1 MIRLAIALLFTTG
14 IRRGELLALKI
25 GDYNP
30 RESTLHIRET
40 KFYKSRLLPIN
51 GSIAAE
57 MDQCLRARSQRKL
70 PVSRIRPSSGTP
82 PGVEELTAAR
92 VCDAAIQPLLQKC
105 GIVTAKGKL
114 PRIHDFRHSFAVNA
128 LLRWYRAGAD
138 VEAKLPLL
146 ATYLGHGSAV
156 STHYYL
162 HFIEPLRTAAS
173 ERFANRYGEL
183 VSPLPTAA
191 RRRAMKT
198 GLPNL
203 LGAAIRDYFTDHLPR
218 LRGTSPHTIHSY
230 RDSIVLLLRFL
241 SRQRNKP
248 VTGLDLTDLD
258 PPGILAFLAHLEQE
272 RNNGVST
279 RNVRLSAIHAFFHF
293 VAARN
298 PEHLELAQRVL
309 GIPFK
314 RARQRAIDYLEYEEI
329 DAILKAI
336 NRATLQGS
344 RDYALL
350 ATMFN
355 TGGRV
360 QEIAELRACDLQ
372 LTKPFQVR
380 LFGKGRKERYCPLW
394 PQTAAVLRA
403 FCHQRNLDLR
413 SESHLFLNHR
423 GQPLTRFGI
432 RHILARCL
440 GLAYE
445 RAPNLRKKRLHPHSV
460 RHSTAVALL
469 KSGVDLST
477 ISHLLGHA
485 SPTTTNRY
493 AKVDLEM
500 KRQAIAKVKPVPRR
514 SRTPWSKDRTI
525 LDWLESL

>member
-1 MIRLAIALLFTTG
+1 M
-14 IRRGELLALKI
+14 
-25 GDYNP
+25 
-30 RESTLHIRET
+30 
-40 KFYKSRLLPIN
+40 
-51 GSIAAE
+51 
-57 MDQCLRARSQRKL
+57 RK
-70 PVSRIRPSSGTP
+70 PSS
-82 PGVEELTAAR
+82 
-92 VCDAAIQPLLQKC
+92 
-105 GIVTAKGKL
+105 
-114 PRIHDFRHSFAVNA
+114 
-128 LLRWYRAGAD
+128 
-138 VEAKLPLL
+138 
-146 ATYLGHGSAV
+146 
-156 STHYYL
+156 
-162 HFIEPLRTAAS
+162 
-173 ERFANRYGEL
+173 
-183 VSPLPTAA
+183 
-191 RRRAMKT
+191 
-198 GLPNL
+198 NL
-203 LGAAIRDYFTDHLPR
+203 LGAIIHDYFTDYLPR
-218 LRGTSPHTIHSY
+218 LRGTSSHTVHSY
-230 RDSIVLLLRFL
+230 RDSLVLLLRFL
-241 SRQRNKP
+241 SHRRKQP
-248 VTGLDLTDLD
+248 ITTLDLTDLD
-258 PPGILAFLAHLEQE
+258 PVGILGFLSYLEQE

-279 RNVRLSAIHAFFHF
+279 RNVRLSAIHAFFRF
-293 VAARN
+293 VASRN

-314 RARQRAIDYLEYEEI
+314 RTRQRAIDYLEYDEI
-329 DAILKAI
+329 DAILKTI
-336 NRATLQGS
+336 DRSSLRGN

-350 ATMFN
+350 AAMFN
-355 TGGRV
+355 TGARV
-360 QEIAELRACDLQ
+360 QEIADLRASDLQ

-394 PQTAAVLRA
+394 PQTAMVLRT
-403 FCHQRNLDLR
+403 FCHQRDLDLR
-413 SESHLFLNHR
+413 SESHVFLNHR

-440 GLAYE
+440 AMACA